1 LSLLAAHFCQQIGG
15 AAVFNAFS
23 DNRQAEQRAQTD
35 GGADDGSI
43 VDFDPQLTHK
53 RLVDFQSADRELLQV
68 GQTCIAS
75 SEIVEQDTDAEVP
88 YLAKNF
94 DGILIVD
101 EDVLGDFDLET
112 VLSLASAGAGIRFF
126 LADQWQ
132 AGFGR
137 YSRCRNPSSY
147 MSAES
152 ADEVPLSAPLD
163 GLHQFRMPTARD
175 ATSAMVASDM
185 ADSAIIRSLALTVRG
200 NVSAGENAVAFVN
213 ARNR

>member
-132 AGFGR
+132 AGFGF
-137 YSRCRNPSSY
+137 
-147 MSAES
+147 A
-152 ADEVPLSAPLD
+152 VPVHQGTTANDVNSVRAIFSLSKSFQLY
-163 GLHQFRMPTARD
+163 
-175 ATSAMVASDM
+175 
-185 ADSAIIRSLALTVRG
+185 VR
-200 NVSAGENAVAFVN
+200 
-213 ARNR
+213 RKRR